1 MNPPHPAHT
10 AEAVL
15 HPVNVQALA
24 TGDLMQRYR
33 ETLMAVARAAEPDPQ
48 LVRESDQLE
57 EEVLRRMCW

>member
-1 MNPPHPAHT
+1 M
-10 AEAVL
+10 
-15 HPVNVQALA
+15 NVQALA

-33 ETLMAVARAAEPDPQ
+33 ETLMAVVRATEPDPQ